1 MMAFSSLYWLSGFGT
16 LMVTTLSEMTRVLT
30 TEVFQPEL
38 MLRIIEKH
46 KVRPSITQYFFSTF
60 FKYTFYHRLV

>member
-16 LMVTTLSEMTRVLT
+16 LMVTTLCEMTRIIT

-38 MLRIIEKH
+38 MLQIVEKH
-46 KVRPSITQYFFSTF
+46 KVRPSILKTIG
-60 FKYTFYHRLV
+60 FKLLNIH